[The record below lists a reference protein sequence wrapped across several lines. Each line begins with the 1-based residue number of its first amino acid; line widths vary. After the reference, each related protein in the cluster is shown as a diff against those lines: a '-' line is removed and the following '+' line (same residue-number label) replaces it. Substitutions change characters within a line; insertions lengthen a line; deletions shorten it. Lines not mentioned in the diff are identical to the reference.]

1 MEDPENVTV
10 ENLSLRHQ
18 EMLLHQVDFLKVWS
32 NDYLRNLPAAFKK
45 FRKEGNVQ
53 VGSVVLIREDGL
65 PRMKWLLGVVEKLH
79 EGKDGVPRAVEVC
92 TPQGKK
98 TRAIQRLYNLEIDS
112 FEKEVGHS
120 VESADEI
127 QGESA
132 DQSAVKVEDIQD
144 EFVGRM

>member
-1 MEDPENVTV
+1 
-10 ENLSLRHQ
+10 
-18 EMLLHQVDFLKVWS
+18 MLLRQEDFWKVWS
-32 NDYLRNLPAAFKK
+32 NDYLRNLPAAFQK

-79 EGKDGVPRAVEVC
+79 EGKDGVPRAVEVR

-120 VESADEI
+120 VDSE
-127 QGESA
+127 
-132 DQSAVKVEDIQD
+132 EDIQN
-144 EFVGRM
+144 EFVGQDVGADVVQGDVNDLNART